1 MNPFVAELIGTA
13 ILILLGSG
21 VVANV
26 LLPQT
31 KGHAGG
37 LISITT
43 AWALAV
49 FMGVVVAGPYS
60 GAHLNPAVTIGLG
73 LAGKFEWALAP
84 GYIIAQLLGAM
95 VGSFLAWLMYRE
107 HFDLEENPGL
117 KKAPFCTDPAIRN
130 FSTSL
135 TSEIIG
141 TFVLIFVILYI
152 SGGKLED
159 VNSTPI
165 GLGSVGAL
173 PVAFLVWVIGLS
185 LGGTT
190 GYAINPARDLGPR
203 IMHSILPIKGKGSSD
218 WSYSWVPIVGP
229 IVGCALAAGL
239 YLMVG
244 S

>member
-1 MNPFVAELIGTA
+1 MNPFIAELIGTA
-13 ILILLGSG
+13 LMILLGTG

-31 KGHAGG
+31 KGNGGG
-37 LISITT
+37 LMAITT

-73 LAGKFEWALAP
+73 LAGKFDLALAP
-84 GYIIAQLLGAM
+84 GYILAQFIGAMLGALL
-95 VGSFLAWLMYRE
+95 SWLIYRD
-107 HFDLEENPGL
+107 HFDLEPNPGL
-117 KKAPFCTDPAIRN
+117 KRAPFCTDPAIRK

-135 TSEIIG
+135 FSEIIG
-141 TFVLIFVILYI
+141 TFILIFVILYI
-152 SGGKLED
+152 SGAKLED
-159 VNSTPI
+159 ANATPI

-190 GYAINPARDLGPR
+190 GYAINPARDMGPR
-203 IMHSILPIKGKGSSD
+203 IMHAVLPIKGKGSSD
-218 WSYSWVPIVGP
+218 WGYSWVPMVGP
-229 IVGCALAAGL
+229 VIGCALAAGL
-239 YLMVG
+239 YLLVG

>member
-1 MNPFVAELIGTA
+1 MNPFVAELIGTS

-26 LLPQT
+26 LLPKT

-37 LISITT
+37 LIAITT

-49 FMGVVVAGPYS
+49 FVGVVVAGPYS
-60 GAHLNPAVTIGLG
+60 GAHLNPVVTIGLA

-84 GYIIAQLLGAM
+84 GYFLAQLCGAM
-95 VGSFLAWLMYRE
+95 IGSFLAWLMYRD
-107 HFDLEENPGL
+107 HFDLEESPEL
-117 KKAPFCTDPAIRN
+117 KRAPFCTDPAIRN
-130 FSTSL
+130 FSTSI
-135 TSEIIG
+135 TSEIIS

-159 VNSTPI
+159 TNSTPV

-190 GYAINPARDLGPR
+190 GYAINPVRDLGPR
-203 IMHSILPIKGKGSSD
+203 IMHAILPIKGKGSSD
-218 WSYSWVPIVGP
+218 WGYAWVPIVGP
-229 IVGCALAAGL
+229 VVGSALAAGL